1 MLASEGF
8 EALGRDPER
17 PAWMPAFF
25 LADRAGRREVL
36 GIMRDAPEALRA
48 CDPVIMLNSIATGSC
63 GRLQPLSAKVPVQ
76 QKALSSDA
84 VNRSCSLACDRSSSG
99 CNNRGSLA
107 EDACG
112 SRVGKHWV
120 AG

>member
-25 LADRAGRREVL
+25 LIDRARRREVL
-36 GIMRDAPEALRA
+36 GIMRDVPEALRSVA
-48 CDPVIMLNSIATGSC
+48 PVIMLSSIATGSC

-84 VNRSCSLACDRSSSG
+84 VNRSCSLACDRSSRG

-107 EDACG
+107 EDACE
-112 SRVGKHWV
+112 SRVGRYGV